1 LEAEDGLADQAL
13 IPDANGVLFT
23 IDLSGTEGQSLKNP
37 GDYIIKNTV
46 VIAVN
51 MQGNFV
57 AATQVC
63 SHKTL
68 KQVVFRNDEFY
79 CKEHGARFT
88 QQGMGLNSDASKGLL
103 IYPTTLQ
110 DQILSIL
117 APK

>member
-1 LEAEDGLADQAL
+1 
-13 IPDANGVLFT
+13 
-23 IDLSGTEGQSLKNP
+23 
-37 GDYIIKNTV
+37 
-46 VIAVN
+46 
-51 MQGNFV
+51 MQGNFI

-63 SHKTL
+63 SHKTI

-79 CKEHGARFT
+79 CTEHGARFT
-88 QQGMGLNSDASKGLL
+88 QQGVGLNSDASKGLL